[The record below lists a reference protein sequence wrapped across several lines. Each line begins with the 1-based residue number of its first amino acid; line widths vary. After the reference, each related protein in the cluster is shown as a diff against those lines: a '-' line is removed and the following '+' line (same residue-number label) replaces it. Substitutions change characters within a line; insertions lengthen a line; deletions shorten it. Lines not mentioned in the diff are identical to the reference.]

1 MGFGFSGGGGGGFF
15 PTTLPTPTPLPTE
28 YGGGGAA
35 VSLLKEP
42 GGGGGGFL
50 KADAFEDDLEG
61 GGIPREVRELAVDTV
76 VLDLPR
82 PPPPVSAL
90 LDWTNRAGGGEK
102 SNRSGHGVARR
113 VPTCADN
120 SLGDGHI
127 LNLLRCVRPFGFVI
141 GSDVMKR
148 QGDVIF
154 AFGKAGELLQDHI
167 VNAQSVVG

>member
-1 MGFGFSGGGGGGFF
+1 V
-15 PTTLPTPTPLPTE
+15 
-28 YGGGGAA
+28 

-50 KADAFEDDLEG
+50 KADALDDDLDG
-61 GGIPREVRELAVDTV
+61 GGIARDDRELAVETV

-90 LDWTNRAGGGEK
+90 LDCTSRAGGGEK
-102 SNRSGHGVARR
+102 SKRSGYGGARR
-113 VPTCADN
+113 VPTGADN
-120 SLGDGHI
+120 SLSDGHI

-148 QGDVIF
+148 QGDVVF

-167 VNAQSVVG
+167 VNAQSVIGIG